1 MAFNDI
7 LGKREVR
14 KKIDPGL
21 GNDVKAPSPTPA
33 LSQTV
38 VQDTDPSQLL
48 EDLREKSEAIA
59 GFTHEAILEA
69 EIAGKSNESYV
80 QFSGALRAQFFDARE
95 LLTNPNATPPPQTL
109 PELQRLQR
117 ELYSST
123 LDPRLPRTWDLWRI
137 LSQIRALQTTYEYCW
152 NWIVNG
158 NPLYPKPKK
167 AAKKVR
173 ETLQRE
179 LRSLDQLKF
188 EVERIR
194 FHQVQP
200 LQDSVS
206 SGLVDQLMLEF
217 QGALGTENGPSMQR
231 VLQRLDQL
239 EVLLMD
245 TGLETEETY
254 FSLEHALHDFYGSV
268 LDYVGRCILLTQPFI
283 VLNGVQQ
290 PILDFLV
297 GFDDPSLTT
306 EIQDLMEF
314 ERQVQQAMFRN
325 VRKVEDNLLHKED
338 YRAQHAR
345 RMIEANM
352 VKKVK
357 NQQFLR
363 LVRAARSHLKDTAHT
378 ASTLQETLT
387 QFGQLT
393 ETLKG
398 LGRLRN

>member
-1 MAFNDI
+1 M
-7 LGKREVR
+7 
-14 KKIDPGL
+14 
-21 GNDVKAPSPTPA
+21 
-33 LSQTV
+33 
-38 VQDTDPSQLL
+38 
-48 EDLREKSEAIA
+48 
-59 GFTHEAILEA
+59 
-69 EIAGKSNESYV
+69 
-80 QFSGALRAQFFDARE
+80 
-95 LLTNPNATPPPQTL
+95 
-109 PELQRLQR
+109 
-117 ELYSST
+117 
-123 LDPRLPRTWDLWRI
+123 
-137 LSQIRALQTTYEYCW
+137 
-152 NWIVNG
+152 NG

-206 SGLVDQLMLEF
+206 AGLVDQLMLEF

-268 LDYVGRCILLTQPFI
+268 LDYVGRCILLAPPFI

-338 YRAQHAR
+338 YRAQNAR

-378 ASTLQETLT
+378 ASTLHETLT

-393 ETLKG
+393 ETLKS